1 MSTRKPATR
10 FSALSDIVLQLQ
22 ENKSATEDTT
32 DAVRSLGESIQGYI
46 EGISRE
52 SFGEAE
58 QAYESGRGL
67 PATKT
72 DSSGTS
78 KTGKKGGL
86 LGRMFG
92 PLFSLFSLTGPFAG
106 ILAPITRLAALFATG
121 LRAVP
126 LLGAIFLIYDI
137 FKDIG
142 ENENFKATMESI
154 KTTWNEKIL
163 PVFDKIKQTLTDIGD
178 NKNFSETFDKIKQFF
193 VDFKT
198 NVQDVALGTLDIFVT
213 TIGDVLTG
221 IDQLLN
227 GEFKEGFSTIGKALF
242 DGVVN
247 LADLLFTNI
256 LETFGVDFG
265 PDGTLFG
272 FIGRKIEEL
281 TMGIQLK
288 WLQFKNYVS
297 GAWSDFTEDLKNL
310 WLYFTDPNTEGSIPA
325 TFIKIKD
332 DTIAKGVEIYTSIM
346 GKVNGLIDAI
356 VSIIPSR
363 EDIGNYFRNILP
375 ESWLDFFGL
384 SGPLSSRLDTKGMT
398 TGGAVA
404 TGNLSDYANV
414 NQQQMLDI
422 AQGSSSSNTGFK
434 TYYNNTAPKNNAAS
448 IEAVRLGPNP
458 SMLPPMIDASQQTN
472 VNNVQSTKVQLS
484 NSFPAATDN
493 NWMLQYMGAGQ

>member
-1 MSTRKPATR
+1 MS
-10 FSALSDIVLQLQ
+10 SLSEVVDQLKHNR
-22 ENKSATEDTT
+22 EASEDTT
-32 DAVRSLGESIQGYI
+32 IAIEELNQSIQGYI
-46 EGISRE
+46 EGIGRE

-142 ENENFKATMESI
+142 ENENFKATMDSI

-163 PVFDKIKQTLTDIGD
+163 PIFDKIKQTLTDIGD
-178 NKNFSETFDKIKQFF
+178 NKNFGETFDKIKQFF

-198 NVQDVALGTLDIFVT
+198 NVQDIALGTLDIFTT
-213 TIGDVLTG
+213 TIGDILTG
-221 IDQLLN
+221 VDELLN
-227 GEFKEGFSTIGKALF
+227 GEFLTGFKTIATSLF
-242 DGVVN
+242 EGVVN

-256 LETFGVDFG
+256 LEMFGVDFG

-272 FIGRKIEEL
+272 FIGRKIHEL
-281 TMGIQLK
+281 TLGMKVK
-288 WLQFKNYVS
+288 WVEFKNYVS
-297 GAWSDFTEDLKNL
+297 GAWSDFTEGLKNL
-310 WLYFTDPNTEGSIPA
+310 WLFFTDPNTEGSIPA

-346 GKVNGLIDAI
+346 GKVNGLLDAI
-356 VSIIPSR
+356 VSIIPSK
-363 EDIGNYFRNILP
+363 EDIGNYFKNILP

-384 SGPLSSRLDTKGMT
+384 SGPLSSRLDAKGMN
-398 TGGAVA
+398 TGGKVA
-404 TGNLSDYANV
+404 TGNLSDYANL
-414 NQQQMLDI
+414 NQKQFLNEAM
-422 AQGSSSSNTGFK
+422 GSSSTDTGYK
-434 TYYNNTAPKNNAAS
+434 TYYSQLPAKNNAAS
-448 IEAVRLGPNP
+448 IEAVRLGPNA
-458 SMLPPMIDASQQTN
+458 SMLPPMIDASQRTN
-472 VNNVQSTKVQLS
+472 VNNVQSTRVHMS
-484 NSFPAATDN
+484 NNFPAAVNFVGGGILTPYSFN
-493 NWMLQYMGAGQ
+493 GLNQLLN

>member
-1 MSTRKPATR
+1 MS
-10 FSALSDIVLQLQ
+10 SLSEVVDQLKHNR
-22 ENKSATEDTT
+22 EASEDTT
-32 DAVRSLGESIQGYI
+32 IAIEELNQSIQGYI
-46 EGISRE
+46 EGIGRE

-72 DSSGTS
+72 DASGTS
-78 KTGKKGGL
+78 KTGKRGGL

-142 ENENFKATMESI
+142 ENENFKATMDSI

-163 PVFDKIKQTLTDIGD
+163 PIFDKIKQTLTDIGD

-193 VDFKT
+193 IDFKT

-213 TIGDVLTG
+213 TIGDILTG
-221 IDQLLN
+221 VDELLN
-227 GEFKEGFSTIGKALF
+227 GEFLTGFKTIATSLF
-242 DGVVN
+242 EGVVN

-281 TMGIQLK
+281 TMDMKLK
-288 WLQFKNYVS
+288 WVQFKDYVS

-356 VSIIPSR
+356 VSIIPSK

-384 SGPLSSRLDTKGMT
+384 SGPLSSRLDAKGMT

-404 TGNLSDYANV
+404 TGSLSDYANV

-422 AQGSSSSNTGFK
+422 AQAGSTDTGYK
-434 TYYNNTAPKNNAAS
+434 TYYSQLIPKNNAAS
-448 IEAVRLGPNP
+448 IEAVRLGPNA